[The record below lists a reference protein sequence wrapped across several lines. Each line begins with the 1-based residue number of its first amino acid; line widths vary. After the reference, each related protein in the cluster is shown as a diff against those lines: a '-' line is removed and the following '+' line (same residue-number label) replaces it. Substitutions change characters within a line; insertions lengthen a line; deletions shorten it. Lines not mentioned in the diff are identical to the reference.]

1 MPTDEAGHDP
11 LIGQTLGHYRILE
24 KIGSGGMG
32 VVYRAHDEHLVR
44 EVAIKVLPLGTL
56 ADDSSR
62 RRFRNEALTLSKLN
76 HPNIATIY
84 DFDTQKGVDFLV
96 MEYIPGV
103 TLSDIL
109 AGTSLPEKRVIALA
123 SQLAEGLSA
132 AHEHAVV
139 HRDLK
144 PGNLRLSN
152 EGRLKILDFG
162 LAKLRVAAA
171 VSVASET
178 VSETHAME
186 GTLPYMA
193 PEQVVGGEIDAR
205 TDIHA
210 AGAVLYEMAT
220 GQRAFPTRDRA
231 QLKSAILRSAPRPA
245 SSENPRVS
253 PELSRIIEKCMEK
266 EPENRYQTAKDLG
279 IDLRRFERMLEG
291 VSSTRDEASNPHPGL
306 FSTSRNRLAVAMAV
320 IVVLAVAAGFTWR
333 KFGYR
338 DSSATT
344 TASIAVLPFADL
356 SPNHDQEY
364 FSDGLTEEI
373 LNALAKI
380 PNLKVVGRTSSFQFK
395 GKNED
400 LRVIGQKLN
409 VSNVLEGSVRK
420 DGGHVRITVQLI
432 KTNDGFHLWSDTYDR
447 NVSDVFALQDSIAAA
462 ITAAL
467 QLQLTAERTG
477 NLQESVETTKPEA
490 FQAFLQARYFSRL
503 YNPDSSKKALEYAT
517 RAIELDPSYARAYAL
532 RADILLLAGEAVW
545 TNYPEAVR
553 RSREDGEKAIALA
566 QNLPTGYRV
575 VSQIQAEV
583 DSNCAVAEKSLKKA
597 LELAPEDSDTLALS
611 GRIAMCQGRLEEA
624 VTVTRQALQLDPLR
638 PLELT
643 SLGQYLRDLGRYEEA
658 HAALQRALD
667 LNPNGGSLIDEV
679 RGEVYLA
686 QGRPIEALEEM
697 EKEPAGYLHELGLS
711 LAYFAL
717 GRKKESDEALQRL
730 ISEYADAAAYQIAQI
745 YAYRAEVDAAFHWLN
760 RAYEQHDPGLL
771 WFKTDIKLKSLR
783 GDPRYEELLRRMNL
797 R

>member
-1 MPTDEAGHDP
+1 MTTDGAAHDSF
-11 LIGQTLGHYRILE
+11 IGQILDHYRIIE
-24 KIGSGGMG
+24 EIGSGGMG

-62 RRFRNEALTLSKLN
+62 RRFRNEALTLSRLN

-84 DFDTQKGVDFLV
+84 DFDTQRGLDFLV
-96 MEYIPGV
+96 MEYISGV
-103 TLSDIL
+103 TLSDKL
-109 AGTSLPEKRVIALA
+109 AQGSLPERQVIALGT
-123 SQLAEGLSA
+123 QLADGLSA
-132 AHEHAVV
+132 AHDHGVV

-144 PGNLRLSN
+144 PGNLRLNN

-162 LAKLRVAAA
+162 LAKLRLSAAA
-171 VSVASET
+171 TVASET
-178 VSETHAME
+178 LSEAHAME

-193 PEQVVGGEIDAR
+193 PEQVVGAEVDVR

-220 GQRAFPTRDRA
+220 GQRAFPTKDRA
-231 QLKSAILRSAPRPA
+231 NLTSAILRSTPRPV
-245 SSENPRVS
+245 SSVNPRLS
-253 PELSRIIEKCMEK
+253 PELSRIIGKCLEK
-266 EPENRYQTAKDLG
+266 EPENRYQMAVELG
-279 IDLRRFERMLEG
+279 IDLRRFERSSEG
-291 VSSTRDEASNPHPGL
+291 SSSTSDEATKSHPRL
-306 FSTSRNRLAVAMAV
+306 SSTGRTGLAVAIAA
-320 IVVLAVAAGFTWR
+320 IVVLGAVAGVVWR
-333 KFGYR
+333 KWGYKN
-338 DSSATT
+338 SAPMT

-356 SPNHDQEY
+356 SPSHDQEY

-373 LNALAKI
+373 LNTLAKI

-420 DGGHVRITVQLI
+420 DGGHVRVTVQLI
-432 KTNDGFHLWSDTYDR
+432 KTNDGYHLWSDTYDR

-462 ITAAL
+462 VTAAL
-467 QLQLTAERTG
+467 QLQLNAEQTG
-477 NLQESVETTKPEA
+477 SLQQQVEEPKPEA

-503 YNPDSSKKALEYAT
+503 FERSSSEKALEYTT

-532 RADILLLAGEAVW
+532 RADILLLAGEMEWA
-545 TNYPEAVR
+545 NYPEAVR
-553 RSREDGEKAIALA
+553 RSREDAKKVIALA
-566 QNLPTGYRV
+566 PNLPAGYRI

-583 DSNCAVAEKSLKKA
+583 DSDCPAAEKSLKHA

-624 VTVTRQALQLDPLR
+624 VTVTQQALRLDPLR

-643 SLGQYLRDLGRYEEA
+643 LLGQYLRDLGRYEEA
-658 HAALQRALD
+658 HTTLQRALD
-667 LNPNGGSLIDEV
+667 LNPHDFSMIHELQ
-679 RGEVYLA
+679 GEVYLA
-686 QGRPIEALEEM
+686 QGRPKEALEAM

-717 GRKKESDEALQRL
+717 VRKKESDEALAKL
-730 ISEYADAAAYQIAQI
+730 IAESPDNSPYQIAQV
-745 YAYRAEVDAAFHWLN
+745 YAYRGEVDHAFQWLN
-760 RAYEQHDPGLL
+760 RAYEQHDSGLL
-771 WFKTDIKLKSLR
+771 FFKVDWKLKSLR
-783 GDPRYEELLRRMNL
+783 GDPRAAELSRRMNQ
-797 R
+797 